1 MRCIYSNL
9 LFYPRELFI
18 IFDQNKGNISIY
30 NRMIAACITLFLNYS
45 IKYEWLQSRP
55 SPSDRPRPSRA
66 LANTSILVMV
76 AFSSPDH
83 FKALDPPW
91 LIRPPWPSLLTVL
104 RTIMSDR
111 KLWVFHLLL
120 FLLDLW

>member
-1 MRCIYSNL
+1 MRCIYSTL
-9 LFYPRELFI
+9 LFYPRELSI

-45 IKYEWLQSRP
+45 IKYELLQKSTVR
-55 SPSDRPRPSRA
+55 RA
-66 LANTSILVMV
+66 LANNSILVMV
-76 AFSSPDH
+76 AFSLPDH
-83 FKALDPPW
+83 YKALDPPW
-91 LIRPPWPSLLTVL
+91 LIRPPWPSLPTDL